1 MITSNKKIRVYDDR
15 SRGETYNVVEIVY
28 EDDSTLMTKLDDSYD
43 ETKYILIDKHTREV
57 LTKTLESYYA
67 ENFDEVVKVPA
78 EIMNDLYRIMSGIS
92 NSFAGAEV
100 FARTIPGMQN
110 AHKFIIEYGNK
121 NNVNLRGDQ
130 I

>member
-57 LTKTLESYYA
+57 LTKTLETYYA
-67 ENFDEVVKVPA
+67 ENYSDIVEVPT
-78 EIMNDLYRIMSGIS
+78 EIMNDLYRIMSGLS

-110 AHKFIIEYGNK
+110 AHKFIIDYGK
-121 NNVNLRGDQ
+121 EHNVNMRGEQ
-130 I
+130 V